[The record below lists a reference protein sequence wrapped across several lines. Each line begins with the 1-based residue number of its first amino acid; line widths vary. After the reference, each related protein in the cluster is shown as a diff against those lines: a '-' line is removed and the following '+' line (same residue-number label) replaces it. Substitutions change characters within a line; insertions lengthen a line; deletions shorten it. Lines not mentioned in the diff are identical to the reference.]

1 MIGVRQSKDRGKADR
16 GWLKGFYSFSFGDYR
31 DPAYSNFSVLRVLN
45 DDRIAPGKGF
55 GPHAHR
61 DMEIITYVLEGS
73 LRHKDSTGECH
84 ILRPNEVQTM
94 SAGSGIVHSE
104 WNASESD
111 PVHSIQIW
119 ITPASEDLQPSY
131 QQMAFAAVEKR
142 GRFRLLAGPQAS
154 EREQATIINQDARLY
169 VTELAPGDTIRRML
183 LPGRRAWIQVVR
195 GDLNLNGDILDE
207 GNGAGV
213 SEELE
218 LWFTGRDPQVASF
231 FCLICR
237 DPLPPGEGGVRVS
250 RFD

>member
-1 MIGVRQSKDRGKADR
+1 MMIVSLQAKDSDHTLTATWRSS
-16 GWLKGFYSFSFGDYR
+16 L
-31 DPAYSNFSVLRVLN
+31 
-45 DDRIAPGKGF
+45 
-55 GPHAHR
+55 
-61 DMEIITYVLEGS
+61 YVLEGS

-142 GRFRLLAGPQAS
+142 GHSRLLAGPQAS
-154 EREQATIINQDARLY
+154 KREQATIINQDARLY
-169 VTELAPGDTIRRML
+169 VTELAPGESIRRML
-183 LPGRRAWIQVVR
+183 LTGRRAWIQVVR
-195 GDLNLNGDILDE
+195 GELNLNGDILDE
-207 GNGAGV
+207 GDGAGV

-218 LWFTGRDPQVASF
+218 LWFTGTGSAGCEFLLFD
-231 FCLICR
+231 
-237 DPLPPGEGGVRVS
+237 LP
-250 RFD
+250 

>member
-1 MIGVRQSKDRGKADR
+1 MIRMRRSEERGHFEQ
-16 GWLKGFYSFSFGDYR
+16 GWLNAYQTFSFANYHNPEYMGFR
-31 DPAYSNFSVLRVLN
+31 ALRVLN

-131 QQMAFAAVEKR
+131 QQIAFAPVEKR

-154 EREQATIINQDARLY
+154 EREQATIINQDAR
-169 VTELAPGDTIRRML
+169 
-183 LPGRRAWIQVVR
+183 
-195 GDLNLNGDILDE
+195 
-207 GNGAGV
+207 
-213 SEELE
+213 
-218 LWFTGRDPQVASF
+218 
-231 FCLICR
+231 
-237 DPLPPGEGGVRVS
+237 
-250 RFD
+250 

>member
-1 MIGVRQSKDRGKADR
+1 MISIRRSKDRGKADR
-16 GWLKGFYSFSFGDYR
+16 GWLKGFYSFSFGDYH

-73 LRHKDSTGECH
+73 LKHRDSTGQCH

-131 QQMAFAAVEKR
+131 QQMAFAPAEKR
-142 GRFRLLAGPQAS
+142 GHLRLLAGPQAS

-169 VTELAPGDTIRRML
+169 VTELAPGESIRRML
-183 LPGRRAWIQVVR
+183 ITGRRAWIQVVR

-207 GNGAGV
+207 GDGAGV
-213 SEELE
+213 SEQLE
-218 LWFTGRDPQVASF
+218 LWFTGTGSAGCEFLLFD
-231 FCLICR
+231 
-237 DPLPPGEGGVRVS
+237 LP
-250 RFD
+250 

>member
-1 MIGVRQSKDRGKADR
+1 MIAVRQSKDRGKADR
-16 GWLKGFYSFSFGDYR
+16 GWLKGFYSFSFGDYH

-61 DMEIITYVLEGS
+61 DMEIITYVLEGG
-73 LRHKDSTGECH
+73 LKHRDSTGECH

-94 SAGSGIVHSE
+94 SAGSGIVHGE

-142 GRFRLLAGPQAS
+142 GHSRLLAGPQAS

-169 VTELAPGDTIRRML
+169 VTELAPGESIRRML
-183 LPGRRAWIQVVR
+183 LPGRQAWIQVVR

-207 GNGAGV
+207 GDGAGV
-213 SEELE
+213 SEERE
-218 LWFTGRDPQVASF
+218 LWFTGTGNAGCEFLLFD
-231 FCLICR
+231 
-237 DPLPPGEGGVRVS
+237 LP
-250 RFD
+250 